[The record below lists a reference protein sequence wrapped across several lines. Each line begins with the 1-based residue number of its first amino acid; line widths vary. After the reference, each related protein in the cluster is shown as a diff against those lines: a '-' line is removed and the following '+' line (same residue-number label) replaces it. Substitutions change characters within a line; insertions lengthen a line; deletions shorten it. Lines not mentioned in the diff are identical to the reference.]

1 LVASIVHDFWVI
13 DSGATDH
20 ITNKLTNLCNF
31 EGFSSPMCLLP
42 MEKMSL
48 SRVKEKL
55 NYCPIV

>member
-1 LVASIVHDFWVI
+1 MHDFWVI
-13 DSGATDH
+13 DSGAADH

-55 NYCPIV
+55 NYCLIV